1 MNARLAARLLG
12 AAVLG
17 AIGWAIGRT
26 VPEVAQYAMGP
37 ASVGVV
43 LGFALTP
50 LVLSRPLTRFEG
62 YLRTA
67 PVEDLFVALF
77 GLGAGLVIAALLTVP
92 LVLLGAPV
100 GNLLPTVVAVVVV
113 LVCMRVALLRRH
125 DLRARFASRLNVP
138 SVNEDTK
145 NGYRPQVL
153 VDTSA
158 IIDGRIA
165 DISSTGFIMGEMV
178 IPRFVLDELR
188 HIADSPDALRRNRG
202 RRGLDMLN
210 RMSKESE
217 APINIVDVDTHDVR
231 DVHEV
236 DGKLVQIAR
245 QLQAPIITNDYNLN
259 KVAQLQGVRVL
270 NVNELAHAVKPVV
283 LPGEE
288 MTVKIIQV
296 GKEPG
301 QGVGYL
307 DDGTMIVVED
317 GARYIDQE
325 VDVVVTR
332 VLQTV
337 AGRMIFAALK
347 GQNVRASY
355 TFGRGR

>member
-92 LVLLGAPV
+92 LVLLGSPV

-113 LVCMRVALLRRH
+113 LVCVRVALLRRH
-125 DLRARFASRLNVP
+125 DLRARFTAHVNVP
-138 SVNEDTK
+138 SVDQDAK

-188 HIADSPDALRRNRG
+188 HIADSPDVLRRNRG

-217 APINIVDVDTHDVR
+217 APINIVDVDTRDMR

-317 GARYIDQE
+317 GARSIDQE

-347 GQNVRASY
+347 GQNVRSSY
-355 TFGRGR
+355 NFGRGR

>member
-26 VPEVAQYAMGP
+26 VPEVARYAMGP

-92 LVLLGAPV
+92 LVLLGSPI

-125 DLRARFASRLNVP
+125 DIRARFAPRVSVP
-138 SVNEDTK
+138 AVDEDAK

-188 HIADSPDALRRNRG
+188 HIADSPDVLRRNRG

-217 APINIVDVDTHDVR
+217 APINIVDVDTRDVR

-288 MTVKIIQV
+288 MAVKIIQV

-317 GARYIDQE
+317 GARSIDQE

-347 GQNVRASY
+347 GQNVRSSY
-355 TFGRGR
+355 NFGRGR

>member
-17 AIGWAIGRT
+17 AIGWAISRT
-26 VPEVAQYAMGP
+26 VPEVARYAMGP

-43 LGFALTP
+43 LGYALTP

-92 LVLLGAPV
+92 LVLLGSPV

-113 LVCMRVALLRRH
+113 LVCVRVALMRRH
-125 DLRARFASRLNVP
+125 DIRQLPWLASRVNVP
-138 SVNEDTK
+138 SVDEDAK

-188 HIADSPDALRRNRG
+188 HIADSPDVLRRNRG

-217 APINIVDVDTHDVR
+217 APINIVDVDTRDVR

-245 QLQAPIITNDYNLN
+245 QLHAPIITNDYNLN

-270 NVNELAHAVKPVV
+270 NVNEL
-283 LPGEE
+283 
-288 MTVKIIQV
+288 
-296 GKEPG
+296 
-301 QGVGYL
+301 
-307 DDGTMIVVED
+307 
-317 GARYIDQE
+317 
-325 VDVVVTR
+325 
-332 VLQTV
+332 
-337 AGRMIFAALK
+337 
-347 GQNVRASY
+347 
-355 TFGRGR
+355 

>member
-26 VPEVAQYAMGP
+26 VPEVARYAMGP

-92 LVLLGAPV
+92 LVLLGSPI

-138 SVNEDTK
+138 SVDEDAK

-188 HIADSPDALRRNRG
+188 HIADSPDVLRRNRG

-217 APINIVDVDTHDVR
+217 APINIVDVDTRDVR

-288 MTVKIIQV
+288 MAVKIIQV

-317 GARYIDQE
+317 GARSIDQE

-347 GQNVRASY
+347 GQNVRSSY
-355 TFGRGR
+355 NFGRGR

>member
-26 VPEVAQYAMGP
+26 VPEVARYAMGP

-92 LVLLGAPV
+92 LVLLGSPV

-113 LVCMRVALLRRH
+113 LVCVRVALMRRH

-138 SVNEDTK
+138 GVDQDAK

-188 HIADSPDALRRNRG
+188 HIADSPDVLRRNRG

-217 APINIVDVDTHDVR
+217 APINIVDVDTRDVR

-288 MTVKIIQV
+288 MAVKIIQV

-317 GARYIDQE
+317 GARSIDQE

-347 GQNVRASY
+347 GQNVRSSY
-355 TFGRGR
+355 NFGRGR

>member
-26 VPEVAQYAMGP
+26 VPEVARYAMGP
-37 ASVGVV
+37 AAVGVV

-77 GLGAGLVIAALLTVP
+77 GLGAGLVIAVLLTVP
-92 LVLLGAPV
+92 LVLLGSPI

-113 LVCMRVALLRRH
+113 LVCMRVALMRRH
-125 DLRARFASRLNVP
+125 DLRARFTSRLNVP
-138 SVNEDTK
+138 SVDEDAK

-188 HIADSPDALRRNRG
+188 HIADSPDVLRRNRG

-217 APINIVDVDTHDVR
+217 APINIVDVDTRDVR

-288 MTVKIIQV
+288 MAVKIIQV

-317 GARYIDQE
+317 GARSIDQE

-347 GQNVRASY
+347 GQNVRSSY
-355 TFGRGR
+355 NFGRGR